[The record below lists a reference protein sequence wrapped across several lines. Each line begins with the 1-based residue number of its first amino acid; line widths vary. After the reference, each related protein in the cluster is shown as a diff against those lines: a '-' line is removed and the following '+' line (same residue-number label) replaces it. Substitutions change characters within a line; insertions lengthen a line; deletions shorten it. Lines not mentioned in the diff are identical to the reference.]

1 MAELSPPKGV
11 SSRYVASHKVPEFT
25 GTDEEPILTVAELPR
40 TLRFAL
46 KISHQF
52 FSSKV
57 LDKLVEILIVCLGN
71 WWIFIA
77 MWHLTTIEVAV
88 LFHVLFTLSHIVSKF
103 SMADYSSKDSFA
115 VKQLLSLSRSDRI
128 RGSRMLRSDMCNM
141 YSVNICLVV
150 VLFPLGVLP
159 FASSSTSPVLT
170 IVSCVISILFYI
182 ASSVRF
188 SCQFL
193 SNMLLRS
200 WSRRVKN
207 YVVKMREILL
217 DGVGVIGDLE
227 SAGETDFVVA
237 KALSLEQDKNEEWA
251 RQTIRLM
258 APKTSAMIAFTLLCE
273 VASLV
278 TLASRP
284 GTQEKRINSIAALS
298 FMAAVNSYYLFHNCR
313 LAAL

>member
-1 MAELSPPKGV
+1 
-11 SSRYVASHKVPEFT
+11 
-25 GTDEEPILTVAELPR
+25 
-40 TLRFAL
+40 
-46 KISHQF
+46 
-52 FSSKV
+52 
-57 LDKLVEILIVCLGN
+57 
-71 WWIFIA
+71 

-128 RGSRMLRSDMCNM
+128 RGSRMLRSNMCNM
-141 YSVNICLVV
+141 YSVNNICLVV

-159 FASSSTSPVLT
+159 FASSTSPVLT

-188 SCQFL
+188 SCQFF

-217 DGVGVIGDLE
+217 DGV
-227 SAGETDFVVA
+227 
-237 KALSLEQDKNEEWA
+237 
-251 RQTIRLM
+251 
-258 APKTSAMIAFTLLCE
+258 
-273 VASLV
+273 
-278 TLASRP
+278 
-284 GTQEKRINSIAALS
+284 
-298 FMAAVNSYYLFHNCR
+298 
-313 LAAL
+313 